1 MTCPFK
7 QPVLPATVAQR
18 LNSPAWLPC
27 TIWLKVT
34 PSGEG
39 PVEIVVLSPYCTNHV
54 MSEPCSSGGS
64 LLPRESFGVAGTVP
78 RQPTGIE
85 LGGGGRTVP
94 AGQSV

>member
-7 QPVLPATVAQR
+7 QPVLPATVAQM
-18 LNSPAWLPC
+18 LNSPGWLPC

-39 PVEIVVLSPYCTNHV
+39 PLEIVLPSPYCTNHV
-54 MSEPCSSGGS
+54 MSEPCSSGGN
-64 LLPRESFGVAGTVP
+64 LLPTESFGVAVMVR

-85 LGGGGRTVP
+85 LGGGGRAVP
-94 AGQSV
+94 GGQSV